1 MSVAVSRA
9 RPGILP
15 DPLPDQV
22 FRRHDVR
29 GRYDD
34 TLTLEG
40 AHLLGRAMSAQ
51 ARADG
56 ARRVLLGRDGR
67 LSSPALAEAVT
78 EGLRAGGCDVI
89 DLGLVPTPVLYFATH
104 HYQDADAGV
113 MVTGSH
119 HPADFNGFK
128 FVLGGAALAGA
139 ALAALRERVRE
150 RRFSHGDGGY
160 ERRDV
165 LPAYLNAMQRRHELS
180 RPMKVV
186 VDCGNG
192 AAAVAAPEAL
202 MLMGCDVVPLF
213 LDVDGR
219 FPNHAP
225 DPADPDT
232 LHDLRV
238 TVRDVNADLGLAFD
252 GDGDRLGVVLPNGE
266 LIYPDLLLK
275 AGGVGSPLFFG
286 EECYGFGDATLAAA
300 RLLGLLSRHPGN
312 ATEFFAHADL

>member
-1 MSVAVSRA
+1 MNIAVSEVWPEA
-9 RPGILP
+9 VP
-15 DPLPDQV
+15 DEV
-22 FRRHDVR
+22 FRRYDVR
-29 GRYDD
+29 GVYGH

-40 AHLLGRAMSAQ
+40 ARLIGRAASAE
-51 ARADG
+51 ACDSG
-56 ARRVLLGRDGR
+56 ATRVLLGRDGR
-67 LSSPALAEAVT
+67 LSSPALAEAVS

-104 HYQDADAGV
+104 HYQDARAGV

-119 HPADFNGFK
+119 HPPDYNGFK
-128 FVLGGAALAGA
+128 FVLQGSALGDTGM
-139 ALAALRERVRE
+139 AALRERVNQQ
-150 RRFSHGDGGY
+150 RFSEGQGDY
-160 ERRDV
+160 HCRDV

-192 AAAVAAPEAL
+192 TAAVVAPEAL

-213 LDVDGR
+213 LDVDGH
-219 FPNHAP
+219 FPNHVP

-238 TVRDVNADLGLAFD
+238 TVRDTNADLGLAFD
-252 GDGDRLGVVLPNGE
+252 GDGDRLGVILPEGD
-266 LIYPDLLLK
+266 LIYPDLMLK

-300 RLLGLLSRHPGN
+300 RLLGLLSRYPGP
-312 ATEFFAHADL
+312 AADFFAHADL

>member
-1 MSVAVSRA
+1 MSIAVSEA
-9 RPGILP
+9 LP
-15 DPLPDQV
+15 EDVPEQIPDEV

-29 GRYDD
+29 GRYGD

-40 AHLLGRAMSAQ
+40 ARLIGLALGAQ
-51 ARADG
+51 ARAEG
-56 ARRVLLGRDGR
+56 AQRVLLGRDGR

-104 HYQDADAGV
+104 HYDDAHAGV

-128 FVLGGAALAGA
+128 FVLGGNALGGAG
-139 ALAALRERVRE
+139 LAALRERVRQ
-150 RRFSHGDGGY
+150 RRFSEGAGGY
-160 ERRDV
+160 EQRDV
-165 LPAYLNAMQRRHELS
+165 LPIYLNAMQRRHELS

-232 LHDLRV
+232 LQDLRL

-252 GDGDRLGVVLPNGE
+252 GDGDRLGVVLPDGE
-266 LIYPDLLLK
+266 VVYPDLLLK
-275 AGGVGSPLFFG
+275 AGGAGSPLFFG

-300 RLLGLLSRHPGN
+300 RLLGLLSRHPGP
-312 ATEFFAHADL
+312 AAEFFAHADL

>member
-1 MSVAVSRA
+1 M
-9 RPGILP
+9 
-15 DPLPDQV
+15 
-22 FRRHDVR
+22 R
-29 GRYDD
+29 G
-34 TLTLEG
+34 
-40 AHLLGRAMSAQ
+40 
-51 ARADG
+51 
-56 ARRVLLGRDGR
+56 
-67 LSSPALAEAVT
+67 
-78 EGLRAGGCDVI
+78 
-89 DLGLVPTPVLYFATH
+89 
-104 HYQDADAGV
+104 
-113 MVTGSH
+113 
-119 HPADFNGFK
+119 
-128 FVLGGAALAGA
+128 
-139 ALAALRERVRE
+139 
-150 RRFSHGDGGY
+150 RRFSEGAGGY

-252 GDGDRLGVVLPNGE
+252 GDGDRLGVVLPDGE
-266 LIYPDLLLK
+266 LVYPDLLLK
-275 AGGVGSPLFFG
+275 AGGAGSPLFFG

-300 RLLGLLSRHPGN
+300 RLLGLLSRHPGP
-312 ATEFFAHADL
+312 AADFFAHADL